1 MCELQP
7 LDDIYI
13 LYLPLYLCLKCRTYA
28 IHTHINH
35 QTRAYLKRPDVYQL
49 ELRTVWQRLVTVTAP
64 CALSLL
70 ISSLLLVSDTPAC
83 PWHFGLR
90 SHPPPPPSLSP
101 CLSFSRL
108 PYNHTL
114 SRLCSRPT
122 FTFAGILDAT
132 LGHICQVSLKEFYS
146 DPPGLLIRP
155 SFTPINILYLF
166 VVHAQQKCDV
176 RLTVTCQQQIL
187 RSHPLRSLTRPSFTS
202 KHPEFVFTRF
212 SFLWRPALAASRSLF
227 MSLFKHLFI
236 CLFLYGNLM
245 I

>member
-49 ELRTVWQRLVTVTAP
+49 ELRTVWQGLVTVTAP

-90 SHPPPPPSLSP
+90 SHPPPPPNPLSVSLG
-101 CLSFSRL
+101 L
-108 PYNHTL
+108 PYIHRL
-114 SRLCSRPT
+114 SRLRASPSFTSARIFGATLVHITPSFFEWAPFRSTMTSNKTFLHTYQYPLPVCRSRPT
-122 FTFAGILDAT
+122 EI
-132 LGHICQVSLKEFYS
+132 SLCE
-146 DPPGLLIRP
+146 
-155 SFTPINILYLF
+155 
-166 VVHAQQKCDV
+166 V
-176 RLTVTCQQQIL
+176 RLTITCQQQIL

-202 KHPEFVFTRF
+202 
-212 SFLWRPALAASRSLF
+212 
-227 MSLFKHLFI
+227 
-236 CLFLYGNLM
+236 
-245 I
+245 